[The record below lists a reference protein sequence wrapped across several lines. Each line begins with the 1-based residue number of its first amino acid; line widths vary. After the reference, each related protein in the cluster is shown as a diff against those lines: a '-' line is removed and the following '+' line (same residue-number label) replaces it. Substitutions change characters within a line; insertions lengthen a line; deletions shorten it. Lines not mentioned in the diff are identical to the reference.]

1 MTRKTFWRHGMSV
14 AELIAELQTKNP
26 DSLVVIDVENQ
37 GWWSLDTIKGLQD
50 ISVKRRG
57 PDFVELV
64 EEGASGAIEAVRI
77 W

>member
-1 MTRKTFWRHGMSV
+1 MTKKTLWRHGMIV

-26 DSLVVIDVENQ
+26 DSLVVIDVENH
-37 GWWSLDTIKGLQD
+37 GWWSLDTINGLQD

-57 PDFVELV
+57 PDFETV
-64 EEGASGAIEAVRI
+64 EEGTSGAIEAVRI